1 MAETNKENNK
11 VIKDIQEKVGKIID
25 ADLIQEALMNNK
37 VEFEYNKVKYKLSKP
52 SFKQKQEANQKRIE
66 KFTELIKATDDKG
79 SPKYMTEEDLIV
91 TYQKRGIDI
100 KAMDKKYNNLDTE
113 KRDYMFKLGEAI
125 KNKKPENELK
135 KYQEEINQLEFKQK
149 EIGAKKAILLDTCI
163 ETQIIVYVYSYLSFL
178 ITEKYDEKN
187 KKWVQAWSNYED
199 FINTDETL
207 INKTTY
213 YVTLLAR
220 NELSLF

>member
-1 MAETNKENNK
+1 MAENTKEEK
-11 VIKDIQEKVGKIID
+11 AIADIQEKVTKIID
-25 ADLIQEALMNNK
+25 ADLIQDALMNNK
-37 VEFEYNKVKYKLSKP
+37 VEFEYSKVKYKLFKP
-52 SFKQKQEANQKRIE
+52 TFKHKQVANQKRIE
-66 KFTELIKATDDKG
+66 KFTELIKATDDKDN
-79 SPKYMTEEDLIV
+79 PKYMTEEDLIT

-100 KAMDKKYNNLDTE
+100 KAMDKKFNNLETQ

-125 KNKKPENELK
+125 KNKKPDNELK
-135 KYQEEINQLEFKQK
+135 KYREEIKKLDLEQR
-149 EIGAKKAILLDTCI
+149 EINMRKAVLLDTCI

-187 KKWVQAWSNYED
+187 KKWIQAWNNYED

-207 INKTTY
+207 INKVTY
-213 YVTLLAR
+213 YTTLLAR